1 MCRRILQVV
10 LVAVSL
16 VCVLAVFMPWQ
27 RLFSLTDEQ
36 AVRCLPA
43 KMLALPVFAMCVL
56 GATWAAR
63 SSHPSRSYPGR
74 IRRSMP
80 RER

>member
-1 MCRRILQVV
+1 MCRRILQFV
-10 LVAVSL
+10 LAAVAV

-27 RLFSLTDEQ
+27 RLFSLSDEQ

-43 KMLALPVFAMCVL
+43 KMLALPVFALCVL

-63 SSHPSRSYPGR
+63 SNHSGRSYASR
-74 IRRSMP
+74 LRRSTT
-80 RER
+80 RSQ